1 MKTASWV
8 LLALVGALTLTA
20 GLGSA
25 TLAYRGAEDKIMYGS
40 VQMSDLAAG
49 REDVAVALRGRR
61 GTAASYAIGYATL
74 FLFVVLGPYRR
85 GEVWSWWAL
94 LVSSL
99 ALVLLM
105 TLRVPL
111 LGTRA
116 SADVAAIQF
125 AVVIVAL
132 MLDVRRLKSSSQAR

>member
-1 MKTASWV
+1 MRTASWV
-8 LLALVGALTLTA
+8 LLTLVGAVTLTA

-25 TLAYRGAEDKIMYGS
+25 NLAYHGAEDRIMYGG
-40 VQMSDLAAG
+40 VEMRDLAAG

-61 GTAASYAIGYATL
+61 GTAASYAVGFATL

-99 ALVLLM
+99 VLMMLMAL
-105 TLRVPL
+105 RIPL

-125 AVVIVAL
+125 GVVIVAL
-132 MLDVRRLKSSSQAR
+132 VLDVRRLKSSP